1 MQTVHKAHI
10 IDFTMRVLAVDPGE
24 KNIGIAI
31 SDAQGVLAR
40 PLKIIKHVSRE
51 KDAEQIVRLA
61 VEQQCEL
68 MVVGQALDG
77 DGQVGSKARA
87 AQKLA
92 GVLRQM
98 TELPIQLWDES
109 NSSIRIHEIDLQVGR
124 SRKKRK
130 ALIDDR
136 AAALLLDDFL
146 SSTEFSMKK
155 EGDND
160 KKTEA
165 E

>member
-1 MQTVHKAHI
+1 
-10 IDFTMRVLAVDPGE
+10 MRVLAVDPGE

-31 SDAQGVLAR
+31 SDAEGVLAR

-51 KDAEQIVRLA
+51 KDAEQIIGLA
-61 VEQQCEL
+61 EVHLCEL
-68 MVVGQALDG
+68 IVVGQALDG
-77 DGQVGSKARA
+77 DGQVGNKARS

-92 GVLRQM
+92 GVLAQK
-98 TELPIQLWDES
+98 TGLPIQLWDES
-109 NSSIRIHEIDLQVGR
+109 NTSSRIHEIDLQVGR

-146 SSTEFSMKK
+146 CSAQFSTIK
-155 EGDND
+155 EGVNG